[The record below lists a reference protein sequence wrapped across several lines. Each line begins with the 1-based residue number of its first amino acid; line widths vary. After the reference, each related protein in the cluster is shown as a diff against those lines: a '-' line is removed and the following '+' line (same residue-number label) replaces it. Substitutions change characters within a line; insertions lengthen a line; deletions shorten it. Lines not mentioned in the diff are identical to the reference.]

1 MAGPAALKRDVL
13 VIGIGAGNPK
23 HLTLEAVEA
32 IHRLDVV
39 FVPDKGAEKR
49 DLADLRLDMIARHL
63 AGRPHRVVPYKVPKR
78 RADGDYEG
86 AVDAWHAAIAE
97 IHERLLA
104 DELGEG
110 QVGGFLVWGDPS
122 LYDSTLRILER
133 VAAGGRVVPQI
144 EVIAGITA
152 IQALTA
158 AHATTLNDIGQPVT
172 ITTGRRLADDI
183 ANAPA
188 TVVMLDG
195 TKAFRDAD
203 PDLQIWWGAYLGTP
217 DQILI
222 AGRLAD
228 VSDEIAKVRDEAR
241 ARHGW
246 IMDTYLLKRRGE
258 DG

>member
-1 MAGPAALKRDVL
+1 MGGPAALERDVL

-39 FVPDKGAEKR
+39 FVPDKGDEKR
-49 DLADLRLDMIARHL
+49 ELAALRLDMIARHL
-63 AGRPHRVVPYKVPKR
+63 AGKTHRVVPYTVPKR

-86 AVDAWHAAIAE
+86 AVDDWHAAIAA
-97 IHERLLA
+97 IHERLLLE
-104 DELGEG
+104 ELAEG

-133 VAAGGRVVPQI
+133 VAAGGRVAPRI
-144 EVIAGITA
+144 EVFAGITA
-152 IQALTA
+152 IQVLTA

-172 ITTGRRLADDI
+172 ITTGRRLVDDI

-195 TKAFRDAD
+195 AKAFRDAD
-203 PDLQIWWGAYLGTP
+203 PDLHVWWGAYLGTA

-222 AGRLAD
+222 SGRLGD
-228 VSDEIAKVRDEAR
+228 VSGEIANVRDAAR

-246 IMDTYLLKRRGE
+246 IMDTYLLKRRGDDE
-258 DG
+258 